1 MSGCVIEAAVVV
13 YPDCSDSVCTA
24 GALWVTVIGDITTPL
39 ERRDDS
45 ADLGTRNFSNGAVA
59 ST

>member
-13 YPDCSDSVCTA
+13 CPVCSDSVCTA

-39 ERRDDS
+39 ECRDDS
-45 ADLGTRNFSNGAVA
+45 ADLGTMNFSNGAVA